1 MLKKVKKY
9 YKMLTLYEIWYD
21 SYLVKINENIVN
33 SKNKQSGLQ
42 VYIRLLGYVKPY
54 WKIFV
59 LSIFGYLLYSSSQP
73 LLASIMGN
81 LTDAI
86 YLKDPQAVYFI
97 PLSLLAIYLVR
108 GIGGFIGTYF
118 LAKVSFS
125 IVHKLRTE
133 MFNKLVLLPN
143 SYYEQNNSGHLIS
156 MITFN
161 VAQVTGAATGAI
173 KVIIREG
180 ITVIALLGF
189 LFYSNWQLSLTF
201 LAITPLIA
209 FVVAY
214 ASKRFKKLS
223 KKIQVTMGDI
233 THISSEAINGYK
245 EVKSF
250 GGEQYEQQRFLAASK
265 KNYRQNMKMTMT
277 SAINTPVL
285 QMIVAS
291 ALSFLVFLALSFL
304 GDMEPAD
311 FVSYLIAAGLLPK
324 PIRQLSEVNST
335 IQKGIAAA
343 ESVFSI
349 LDESAEQDHGTYKTA
364 KTAGRLEFKNVQFT
378 YPRTEKNI
386 INDFNLTIES
396 GQNIALVGRSGSGK
410 STLVSLISRFYD
422 IEQGEI
428 LLDGQPID
436 SYALNSLRQQIS
448 LVTQDVTLFNDTIEN
463 NIAYGALSRYGREE
477 VIQAAESA
485 YAMEFINEQSDGLDT
500 LVGEDGVLLS
510 GGQRQRLAIARALL
524 KNAPVLILDEAT
536 SALDTESEQKIQA
549 ALENVMQ
556 GRTTLVIAH
565 RLSTIEKADLI
576 VVMDKGAIIEQG
588 THNELLNKEGFYS
601 QLHKKQ
607 FNDND

>member
-1 MLKKVKKY
+1 M
-9 YKMLTLYEIWYD
+9 
-21 SYLVKINENIVN
+21 N
-33 SKNKQSGLQ
+33 SENKQSGLQ
-42 VYIRLLGYVKPY
+42 VYIRLLQYVKPH

-59 LSIFGYLLYSSSQP
+59 LSVLGYLLYSGSQP
-73 LLASIMGN
+73 LLAKVIGW

-86 YLKDPQAVYFI
+86 YIPDSKAVYLI
-97 PLSLLAIYLVR
+97 PLSLLGIYLVR

-125 IVHKLRTE
+125 VVHTLRTE

-143 SYYEQNNSGHLIS
+143 SYYEQTNSGNLIS

-161 VAQVTGAATGAI
+161 VAQVTGAATDAV
-173 KVIIREG
+173 KVIVREG
-180 ITVIALLGF
+180 ITVIALLAF
-189 LFYSNWQLSLTF
+189 LFYTNWLLSLTF

-209 FVVAY
+209 FVVSY

-250 GGEQYEQQRFLAASK
+250 GGEKYEQVRFLAASK

-285 QMIVAS
+285 QMIVAT
-291 ALSFLVFLALSFL
+291 ALSLLVFLALSFL
-304 GDMEPAD
+304 GDMEPAE
-311 FVSYLIAAGLLPK
+311 FITYIVAAGLLPK

-343 ESVFSI
+343 ESVFMI
-349 LDESAEQDHGTYKTA
+349 LDEKSEQDHGSYEVDSVK
-364 KTAGRLEFKNVQFT
+364 GRLEFKHVQFT
-378 YPRTEKNI
+378 YPQTEKVVI
-386 INDFNLTIES
+386 SDLNLLIEP
-396 GQNIALVGRSGSGK
+396 GQTVALVGRSGSGK
-410 STLVSLISRFYD
+410 STLASLISRFYD
-422 IEQGEI
+422 IKQGEI
-428 LLDGQPID
+428 LLDGE
-436 SYALNSLRQQIS
+436 ALDHYTLKSLRKQIS
-448 LVTQDVTLFNDTIEN
+448 LVTQDVTLFNDTIEK
-463 NIAYGALSRYGREE
+463 NIAYGALSQHSRDE

-485 YAMEFINEQSDGLDT
+485 YAMEFISEQSDGIET

-524 KNAPVLILDEAT
+524 KNAPILILDEAT
-536 SALDTESEQKIQA
+536 SALDTESERKIQA
-549 ALENVMQ
+549 ALENVMK

-565 RLSTIEKADLI
+565 RLSTIENADLI

-588 THNELLNKEGFYS
+588 THAELIAQNGFYS
-601 QLHKKQ
+601 QLHKKE
-607 FNDND
+607 FDDNE

>member
-1 MLKKVKKY
+1 M
-9 YKMLTLYEIWYD
+9 
-21 SYLVKINENIVN
+21 N
-33 SKNKQSGLQ
+33 SENKQSGLQ
-42 VYIRLLGYVKPY
+42 VYIRLLQYVKPH

-59 LSIFGYLLYSSSQP
+59 LSVLGYLLYSGSQP
-73 LLASIMGN
+73 LLAHVMGQ
-81 LTDAI
+81 LTDAVYI
-86 YLKDPQAVYFI
+86 QDPQAVYLI
-97 PLSLLAIYLVR
+97 PLSLLGIYLVR

-118 LAKVSFS
+118 LAKVSFTV
-125 IVHKLRTE
+125 VHTLRTE

-143 SYYEQNNSGHLIS
+143 SYYEQTNSGNLIS

-161 VAQVTGAATGAI
+161 VAQVTGAATDAV
-173 KVIIREG
+173 KVIVREG
-180 ITVIALLGF
+180 ITVIALLAF
-189 LFYSNWQLSLTF
+189 LFYTNWLLSLTF

-250 GGEQYEQQRFLAASK
+250 GGEKYEQVRFLAASK

-285 QMIVAS
+285 QMIVAT
-291 ALSFLVFLALSFL
+291 ALSLLVFLALSFL
-304 GDMEPAD
+304 GDMEPAE
-311 FVSYLIAAGLLPK
+311 FITYIVAAGLLPK

-343 ESVFSI
+343 ESVFMI
-349 LDESAEQDHGTYKTA
+349 LDEKSEQDHGSYEVASVK
-364 KTAGRLEFKNVQFT
+364 GRLEFKHVQFT
-378 YPRTEKNI
+378 YPQTEKVVISDLNLI
-386 INDFNLTIES
+386 IEP
-396 GQNIALVGRSGSGK
+396 GQTVALVGRSGSGK
-410 STLVSLISRFYD
+410 STLASLISRFYD
-422 IEQGEI
+422 IKQGEI
-428 LLDGQPID
+428 LLDGE
-436 SYALNSLRQQIS
+436 ALDHYTLKSLRKQIS
-448 LVTQDVTLFNDTIEN
+448 LVTQDVTLFNDTIEK
-463 NIAYGALSRYGREE
+463 NIAYGALSHHSRDE

-485 YAMEFINEQSDGLDT
+485 YAMEFISEQSDGIET

-524 KNAPVLILDEAT
+524 KNAPILILDEAT
-536 SALDTESEQKIQA
+536 SALDTESERKIQA
-549 ALENVMQ
+549 ALENVMK

-565 RLSTIEKADLI
+565 RLSTIENADLI

-588 THNELLNKEGFYS
+588 THAELIAQNGFYS
-601 QLHKKQ
+601 QLHKKE
-607 FNDND
+607 FDDNE

>member
-1 MLKKVKKY
+1 
-9 YKMLTLYEIWYD
+9 
-21 SYLVKINENIVN
+21 VN
-33 SKNKQSGLQ
+33 SKNKQSDLQ
-42 VYIRLLGYVKPY
+42 VYIRLLYYVKPH

-59 LSIFGYLLYSSSQP
+59 LSVFGYLLYSSSQP
-73 LLASIMGN
+73 LLASIMGS

-86 YLKDPQAVYFI
+86 YGQDPQAVYLI
-97 PLSLLAIYLVR
+97 PLSLLAIYMVR

-125 IVHKLRTE
+125 IVHTLRTE
-133 MFNKLVLLPN
+133 MFNKLILLPN
-143 SYYEQNNSGHLIS
+143 SYYEQTNSGHLIS

-161 VAQVTGAATGAI
+161 VAQVTGAATDAV

-180 ITVIALLGF
+180 ITVVALLGF
-189 LFYSNWQLSLTF
+189 LFYANWQLSLTF

-209 FVVAY
+209 FVVVF

-250 GGEQYEQQRFLAASK
+250 GGEQYEQQRFLAASR

-291 ALSFLVFLALSFL
+291 ALSFLVFLALNFL

-349 LDESAEQDHGTYKTA
+349 LDEAAEQDHGSYQA
-364 KTAGRLEFKNVQFT
+364 ESTAGRLEFKNVQFT
-378 YPRTEKNI
+378 YPRTEKVV
-386 INDFNLTIES
+386 INNFNLSIEA
-396 GQNIALVGRSGSGK
+396 GQTIALVGRSGSGK
-410 STLVSLISRFYD
+410 STLASLISRFYD
-422 IEQGEI
+422 IKQGEI
-428 LLDGQPID
+428 LLDGRPLD
-436 SYALNSLRQQIS
+436 SYTLKSLRQQIS
-448 LVTQDVTLFNDTIEN
+448 LVTQDVTLFNDSIEN
-463 NIAYGALSRYGREE
+463 NIAYGTLSRYGRDK
-477 VIQAAESA
+477 VTQAAESA

-565 RLSTIEKADLI
+565 RLSTIEKADRI
-576 VVMDKGAIIEQG
+576 IVMDKGAIIEQG

-607 FNDND
+607 FNDNE

>member
-1 MLKKVKKY
+1 M
-9 YKMLTLYEIWYD
+9 
-21 SYLVKINENIVN
+21 N
-33 SKNKQSGLQ
+33 SENKQSGLQ
-42 VYIRLLGYVKPY
+42 VYIRLLQYVKPH

-59 LSIFGYLLYSSSQP
+59 LSVLGYLLYSGSQP
-73 LLASIMGN
+73 LLAHVMGQ
-81 LTDAI
+81 LTDAVYI
-86 YLKDPQAVYFI
+86 QDPQAVYLI
-97 PLSLLAIYLVR
+97 PLSLLGIYLVR

-125 IVHKLRTE
+125 VVHTLRTE

-143 SYYEQNNSGHLIS
+143 SYYEQTNSGNLIS

-161 VAQVTGAATGAI
+161 VAQVTGAATDAV
-173 KVIIREG
+173 KVIVREG
-180 ITVIALLGF
+180 ITVIALLAF
-189 LFYSNWQLSLTF
+189 LFYTNWLLSLTF

-209 FVVAY
+209 FVVSY

-250 GGEQYEQQRFLAASK
+250 GGEKYEQKRFLAASK

-285 QMIVAS
+285 QMIVAT
-291 ALSFLVFLALSFL
+291 ALSLLVFLALSFL
-304 GDMEPAD
+304 GDMEPAE
-311 FVSYLIAAGLLPK
+311 FITYIVAAGLLPK

-343 ESVFSI
+343 ESVFMI
-349 LDESAEQDHGTYKTA
+349 LDEKSEQDHGSYEVDSVK
-364 KTAGRLEFKNVQFT
+364 GRLEFKHVQFT
-378 YPRTEKNI
+378 YPQTEKVVI
-386 INDFNLTIES
+386 SDLNLLIEP
-396 GQNIALVGRSGSGK
+396 GQTVALVGRSGSGK
-410 STLVSLISRFYD
+410 STLASLISRFYD
-422 IEQGEI
+422 IKQGEI
-428 LLDGQPID
+428 LLDGE
-436 SYALNSLRQQIS
+436 ALDHYTLKSLRKQIS
-448 LVTQDVTLFNDTIEN
+448 LVTQDVTLFNDTIEK
-463 NIAYGALSRYGREE
+463 NIAYGALSQHSRDE

-485 YAMEFINEQSDGLDT
+485 YAMEFISEQSDGIET

-524 KNAPVLILDEAT
+524 KNAPILILDEAT
-536 SALDTESEQKIQA
+536 SALDTESERKIQA
-549 ALENVMQ
+549 ALENVMK

-565 RLSTIEKADLI
+565 RLSTIENADLI

-588 THNELLNKEGFYS
+588 THAELIAQNGFYS
-601 QLHKKQ
+601 QLHKKE
-607 FNDND
+607 FDDNE

>member
-1 MLKKVKKY
+1 M
-9 YKMLTLYEIWYD
+9 
-21 SYLVKINENIVN
+21 N
-33 SKNKQSGLQ
+33 SENKQSGLQ
-42 VYIRLLGYVKPY
+42 VYIRLLQYVKPH

-59 LSIFGYLLYSSSQP
+59 LSVLGYLLYSGSQP
-73 LLASIMGN
+73 LLAHVMGQ
-81 LTDAI
+81 LTDAVYI
-86 YLKDPQAVYFI
+86 QDPQAVYLI
-97 PLSLLAIYLVR
+97 PLSLLGIYLVR

-118 LAKVSFS
+118 LAKVSFTV
-125 IVHKLRTE
+125 VHTLRTE

-143 SYYEQNNSGHLIS
+143 SYYEQTNSGNLIS

-161 VAQVTGAATGAI
+161 VAQVTGAATDAV
-173 KVIIREG
+173 KVIVREG
-180 ITVIALLGF
+180 ITVIALLAF
-189 LFYSNWQLSLTF
+189 LFYTNWLLSLTF

-250 GGEQYEQQRFLAASK
+250 GGEKYEQVRFLAASK

-285 QMIVAS
+285 QMIVAT
-291 ALSFLVFLALSFL
+291 ALSLLVFLALSFL
-304 GDMEPAD
+304 GDMEPAE
-311 FVSYLIAAGLLPK
+311 FITYIVAAGLLPK

-343 ESVFSI
+343 ESVFMI
-349 LDESAEQDHGTYKTA
+349 LDEKSEQDHGSYEVDSVK
-364 KTAGRLEFKNVQFT
+364 GRLEFKHVQFT
-378 YPRTEKNI
+378 YPQTEKVVISDLNLI
-386 INDFNLTIES
+386 IEP
-396 GQNIALVGRSGSGK
+396 GQTVALVGRSGSGK
-410 STLVSLISRFYD
+410 STLASLISRFYD
-422 IEQGEI
+422 IKQGEI
-428 LLDGQPID
+428 LLDGE
-436 SYALNSLRQQIS
+436 ALDHYTLKSLRKQIS
-448 LVTQDVTLFNDTIEN
+448 LVTQDVTLFNDTIEK
-463 NIAYGALSRYGREE
+463 NIAYGALSHHSRDE

-485 YAMEFINEQSDGLDT
+485 YAMEFISEQSDGIET

-524 KNAPVLILDEAT
+524 KNAPILILDEAT
-536 SALDTESEQKIQA
+536 SALDTESERKIQA
-549 ALENVMQ
+549 ALENVMK

-565 RLSTIEKADLI
+565 RLSTIENADLI

-588 THNELLNKEGFYS
+588 THAELIAQNGFYS
-601 QLHKKQ
+601 QLHKKE
-607 FNDND
+607 FDDNE

>member
-1 MLKKVKKY
+1 MKY
-9 YKMLTLYEIWYD
+9 GMIGIFNANEI
-21 SYLVKINENIVN
+21 SVN
-33 SKNKQSGLQ
+33 TKSKQSGLS
-42 VYIRLLGYVKPY
+42 VYIRLLQYVKPH

-59 LSIFGYLLYSSSQP
+59 LSVFGYLLYSGSQP
-73 LLASIMGN
+73 LLAKVTGW
-81 LTDAI
+81 LTDAV
-86 YLKDPQAVYFI
+86 YSKDSEAVYLI
-97 PLSLLAIYLVR
+97 PASLLVIYFFR
-108 GIGGFIGTYF
+108 GLGGFIGTYF

-125 IVHKLRTE
+125 IVHTLRTE
-133 MFNKLVLLPN
+133 MFDKLVLLPN

-161 VAQVTGAATGAI
+161 VAQVTGAATDAV

-201 LAITPLIA
+201 LAITPLIG
-209 FVVAY
+209 FVVAF

-250 GGEQYEQQRFLAASK
+250 GGETYEQIRFLNASQ
-265 KNYRQNMKMTMT
+265 KNYRQNMKMVMT

-285 QMIVAS
+285 QMIVAF
-291 ALSFLVFLALSFL
+291 ALSTLVFLALSFL
-304 GDMEPAD
+304 DQMEPQA
-311 FVSYLIAAGLLPK
+311 FISYIVAAGLLPK

-343 ESVFSI
+343 ESVFTI
-349 LDESAEQDHGTYKTA
+349 LDQEPEKDQGTVEA
-364 KTAGRLEFKNVQFT
+364 QAVQGRLEFKNINFQ
-378 YPRTEKNI
+378 YPGTEKI
-386 INDFNLTIES
+386 ILNDFNLSIEP
-396 GQNIALVGRSGSGK
+396 GQTVAFVGRSGSGK

-422 IEQGEI
+422 IRQGEI
-428 LLDGQPID
+428 LLDGQSLAD
-436 SYALNSLRQQIS
+436 YSLKSLRQQIS
-448 LVTQDVTLFNDTIEN
+448 LVTQDVTLFNDTIEK
-463 NIAYGALSRYGREE
+463 NIAYGSLSHRGRDE

-485 YAMEFINEQSDGLDT
+485 YAMEFIAEQSDGLDT
-500 LVGEDGVLLS
+500 LIGEDGVLLS

-524 KNAPVLILDEAT
+524 KNSPILILDEAT
-536 SALDTESEQKIQA
+536 SALDTESERRIQA
-549 ALENVMQ
+549 ALENVMK

-565 RLSTIEKADLI
+565 RLSTIENADLI
-576 VVMDKGAIIEQG
+576 VVMDKGSIIEMG
-588 THNELLNKEGFYS
+588 SHDELITHEGFYN

-607 FNDND
+607 FDDNE

>member
-1 MLKKVKKY
+1 M
-9 YKMLTLYEIWYD
+9 
-21 SYLVKINENIVN
+21 NENVVN
-33 SKNKQSGLQ
+33 SENKQSGLQ
-42 VYIRLLGYVKPY
+42 VYIRLLQYVKPH

-59 LSIFGYLLYSSSQP
+59 LSVLGYLLYSGSQP
-73 LLASIMGN
+73 LLAKVVGW
-81 LTDAI
+81 LTDAVYI
-86 YLKDPQAVYFI
+86 QDPQSVYLI

-125 IVHKLRTE
+125 VVHTLRTE

-143 SYYEQNNSGHLIS
+143 SYYEQTNSGHLIS

-161 VAQVTGAATGAI
+161 VAQVTGAATDAV
-173 KVIIREG
+173 KVIVREG
-180 ITVIALLGF
+180 ITVIALLVL

-250 GGEQYEQQRFLAASK
+250 GGEKYEQERFLAASR
-265 KNYRQNMKMTMT
+265 KNYRQNMKMVMT

-304 GDMEPAD
+304 GDMKPAE
-311 FVSYLIAAGLLPK
+311 FISYIVAAGLLPK

-343 ESVFSI
+343 ESVFMI
-349 LDESAEQDHGTYKTA
+349 LDEGAEQDHGSYEA
-364 KTAGRLEFKNVQFT
+364 KQVKGRLEFKNVRFT
-378 YPRTEKNI
+378 YPKTEKI
-386 INDFNLTIES
+386 VINDLNLTIEP
-396 GQNIALVGRSGSGK
+396 GQTIALVGRSGSGK
-410 STLVSLISRFYD
+410 STLASLISRFYD
-422 IEQGEI
+422 IKQGKI
-428 LLDGQPID
+428 LIDGE
-436 SYALNSLRQQIS
+436 ALEHYTLKSLRKQIS
-448 LVTQDVTLFNDTIEN
+448 LVTQDVTLFNDTIEK
-463 NIAYGALSRYGREE
+463 NIAYGALSQHSRDE

-485 YAMEFINEQSDGLDT
+485 YAMEFINEQSDGIDT
-500 LVGEDGVLLS
+500 LVGENGVLLS

-524 KNAPVLILDEAT
+524 KNAPILILDEAT
-536 SALDTESEQKIQA
+536 SALDTESERKIQA
-549 ALENVMQ
+549 ALENVMK

-565 RLSTIEKADLI
+565 RLSTIENADLI

-588 THNELLNKEGFYS
+588 THSELIEQNGFYN
-601 QLHKKQ
+601 QLHKNQ
-607 FNDND
+607 FDENE

>member
-1 MLKKVKKY
+1 
-9 YKMLTLYEIWYD
+9 
-21 SYLVKINENIVN
+21 
-33 SKNKQSGLQ
+33 
-42 VYIRLLGYVKPY
+42 
-54 WKIFV
+54 
-59 LSIFGYLLYSSSQP
+59 
-73 LLASIMGN
+73 
-81 LTDAI
+81 
-86 YLKDPQAVYFI
+86 
-97 PLSLLAIYLVR
+97 
-108 GIGGFIGTYF
+108 
-118 LAKVSFS
+118 
-125 IVHKLRTE
+125 
-133 MFNKLVLLPN
+133 
-143 SYYEQNNSGHLIS
+143 

-161 VAQVTGAATGAI
+161 VALVTGAATDAV
-173 KVIIREG
+173 KVMIREG

-189 LFYSNWQLSLTF
+189 LFYANWQLSLTF

-250 GGEQYEQQRFLAASK
+250 GGEQYEQQRFLAASR

-291 ALSFLVFLALSFL
+291 ALSFLVFLALNFL
-304 GDMEPAD
+304 GDMDPAD

-349 LDESAEQDHGTYKTA
+349 LDETAEQDNGSYQA
-364 KTAGRLEFKNVQFT
+364 KSTAGRLEFKNVQFT
-378 YPRTEKNI
+378 YPRTEKI
-386 INDFNLTIES
+386 VINNFNLTIEA
-396 GQNIALVGRSGSGK
+396 GQTVALVGRSGSGK
-410 STLVSLISRFYD
+410 STLASLISRFYD
-422 IEQGEI
+422 IKQGEI
-428 LLDGQPID
+428 LLDGQSLD
-436 SYALNSLRQQIS
+436 SYTLKSLRQQIS
-448 LVTQDVTLFNDTIEN
+448 LVTQDVTLFNDSIEN
-463 NIAYGALSRYGREE
+463 NIAYGALSCYGRDK
-477 VIQAAESA
+477 VVQAAESA

-549 ALENVMQ
+549 ALENVIQ

-576 VVMDKGAIIEQG
+576 VVMDKGTIIEQG
-588 THNELLNKEGFYS
+588 THNELLNREGFYS
-601 QLHKKQ
+601 QLHKQQ
-607 FNDND
+607 FNDIE

>member
-1 MLKKVKKY
+1 
-9 YKMLTLYEIWYD
+9 
-21 SYLVKINENIVN
+21 VN
-33 SKNKQSGLQ
+33 SENKQSGLQ
-42 VYIRLLGYVKPY
+42 VYIRLLQYVKPH

-59 LSIFGYLLYSSSQP
+59 LSVFGYLLYSGSQP
-73 LLASIMGN
+73 LLAHVMGQ
-81 LTDAI
+81 LTDAVYI
-86 YLKDPQAVYFI
+86 QDPQAVYLI
-97 PLSLLAIYLVR
+97 PLSLLGIYLVR

-118 LAKVSFS
+118 LAKVSFTV
-125 IVHKLRTE
+125 VHTLRTE

-143 SYYEQNNSGHLIS
+143 SYYEQTNSGNLIS

-161 VAQVTGAATGAI
+161 VAQVTGAATDAV
-173 KVIIREG
+173 KVIVREG
-180 ITVIALLGF
+180 ITVIALLAF
-189 LFYSNWQLSLTF
+189 LFYTNWLLSLTF

-250 GGEQYEQQRFLAASK
+250 GGEKYEQVRFLAASK

-285 QMIVAS
+285 QMIVAT
-291 ALSFLVFLALSFL
+291 ALSLLVFLALSFL
-304 GDMEPAD
+304 GDMEPAE
-311 FVSYLIAAGLLPK
+311 FITYIVAAGLLPK

-343 ESVFSI
+343 ESVFMI
-349 LDESAEQDHGTYKTA
+349 LDEKSEQDHGSYEVASVK
-364 KTAGRLEFKNVQFT
+364 GLLEFKHVQFT
-378 YPRTEKNI
+378 YPQTEKVVISDLNLI
-386 INDFNLTIES
+386 IEP
-396 GQNIALVGRSGSGK
+396 GQTVALVGRSGSGK
-410 STLVSLISRFYD
+410 STLASLISRFYD
-422 IEQGEI
+422 IKQGEI
-428 LLDGQPID
+428 LLDGE
-436 SYALNSLRQQIS
+436 ALDHYTLKSLRKQIS
-448 LVTQDVTLFNDTIEN
+448 LVTQDVTLFNDTIEK
-463 NIAYGALSRYGREE
+463 NIAYGALSQHSRDE

-485 YAMEFINEQSDGLDT
+485 YAMEFISEQSDGIET

-524 KNAPVLILDEAT
+524 KNAPILILDEAT
-536 SALDTESEQKIQA
+536 SALDTESERKIQA
-549 ALENVMQ
+549 ALENVMK

-565 RLSTIEKADLI
+565 RLSTIENADLI

-588 THNELLNKEGFYS
+588 THAELIAQNGFYS
-601 QLHKKQ
+601 QLHKKE
-607 FNDND
+607 FDDNE